1 MDIKQAHKALKE
13 AETRLADDNLLPFV
27 LDELLHRTL
36 NDFTDAVLPSG
47 RYANITEQCRA
58 ALRAQDYVE
67 FISGISLLRLML
79 PRPSYGEIADGTRFY
94 LGDLPSVV
102 FIKRPGG
109 VELNGRLYPHARDR
123 ETVIL
128 IESVKANK
136 AFEGD

>member
-13 AETRLADDNLLPFV
+13 AETRLADDNLPLFI

-36 NDFTDAVLPSG
+36 NDFIDAVLPSG
-47 RYANITEQCRA
+47 RYSNICGQCRA

-109 VELNGRLYPHARDR
+109 VELNGRLYPHARDC

-128 IESVKANK
+128 IESVKGEK
-136 AFEGD
+136 Q

>member
-13 AETRLADDNLLPFV
+13 AEARLADDNLPPFV

-109 VELNGRLYPHARDR
+109 VELNGRLYPRARDC

-128 IESVKANK
+128 IESVKGEK
-136 AFEGD
+136 Q